1 MTQETLHFK
10 HSGMKIFGMTKVEA
24 DITYRELD
32 YFGYYK
38 YVKSSKIMIQLSQ
51 FVD

>member
-1 MTQETLHFK
+1 
-10 HSGMKIFGMTKVEA
+10 MKIFGITKVEA
-24 DITYRELD
+24 DITYRDLG
-32 YFGYYK
+32 YFGYSK